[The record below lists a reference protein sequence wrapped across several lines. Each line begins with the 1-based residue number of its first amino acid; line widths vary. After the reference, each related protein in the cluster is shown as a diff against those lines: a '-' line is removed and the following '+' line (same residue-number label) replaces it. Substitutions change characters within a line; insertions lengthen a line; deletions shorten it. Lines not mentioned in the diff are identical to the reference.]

1 MDTRFINNHV
11 ELIGKV
17 VSDAEYN
24 HEVFKEKMYRV
35 YLSTER
41 KSGVADVIPI
51 IIPEFLR
58 TPDEIKRG
66 STLRIEGQYRSF
78 NKHDN
83 TGTHLILSVHA
94 VDIEELDDNHKHMN
108 RITLDG
114 YICKLPTYRETPY
127 GRQISDFIVAANRP
141 YGKSDYIPCLAWGR
155 SAKRISGYE
164 VGTHVSLTGRIQSR
178 EYQKKISETEFEA
191 KVAYEVS
198 TTGVDIKQESEELA
212 E

>member
-1 MDTRFINNHV
+1 MDTRLMNNHV

-35 YLSTER
+35 YLSIER
-41 KSGVADVIPI
+41 NSGVADVIPV

-58 TPDEIKRG
+58 IPDEIKRG

-78 NKHDN
+78 NMHEGDK
-83 TGTHLILSVHA
+83 THLILNVYA
-94 VDIEELDDNHKHMN
+94 VDIEELDDSHKHMN

-114 YICKLPTYRETPY
+114 YICKAPTYRETPS
-127 GRQISDFIVAANRP
+127 GRQISDFLVAANRS
-141 YGKSDYIPCLAWGR
+141 YGKSDYIPCIAWGR
-155 SAKRISGYE
+155 NARRISEYE
-164 VGTHVSLTGRIQSR
+164 IGTHVSLTGRIQSR
-178 EYQKKISETEFEA
+178 EYKKKISETEFET
-191 KVAYEVS
+191 KVAYEAS

>member
-17 VSDAEYN
+17 VSNAEYN

-35 YLSTER
+35 YLSIER
-41 KSGVADVIPI
+41 NSGVTDVIPV

-58 TPDEIKRG
+58 TPDEIKIG

-78 NKHDN
+78 NMHEDN
-83 TGTHLILSVHA
+83 KTHLILNVYA
-94 VDIEELDDNHKHMN
+94 VDIEELDDSHKHMN

-114 YICKLPTYRETPY
+114 YICKAPTYRETPY
-127 GRQISDFIVAANRP
+127 GRQISDFLVASNRQ
-141 YGKSDYIPCLAWGR
+141 YGKSDYIPCIAWGR
-155 SAKRISGYE
+155 NARRISEYE
-164 VGTHVSLTGRIQSR
+164 IGTHVLLTGRIQSR
-178 EYQKKISETEFEA
+178 EYKKKISETEFET

-198 TTGVDIKQESEELA
+198 TIGVDIKQESEESA

>member
-1 MDTRFINNHV
+1 MDTRFMDNHV

-17 VSDAEYN
+17 VSNAEYN

-35 YLSTER
+35 YLSIER
-41 KSGVADVIPI
+41 NSGVADVIPV

-58 TPDEIKRG
+58 TPDEIKSG

-78 NKHDN
+78 NMHEDN
-83 TGTHLILSVHA
+83 KTHLILSVYA

-114 YICKLPTYRETPY
+114 YICKEPTYRETPY
-127 GRQISDFIVAANRP
+127 GRQISDFLVASNRQ
-141 YGKSDYIPCLAWGR
+141 YGKSDYIPCIAWGR
-155 SAKRISGYE
+155 NAMRIFGYE

-178 EYQKKISETEFEA
+178 EYKKKISETEFET

-198 TTGVDIKQESEELA
+198 TTGVDIKQESEESA

>member
-11 ELIGKV
+11 VLIGKV
-17 VSDAEYN
+17 VSNAEYN

-35 YLSTER
+35 YLSIER
-41 KSGVADVIPI
+41 NSGVADVIPV

-78 NKHDN
+78 NMHEGNK
-83 TGTHLILSVHA
+83 THLILSVHA
-94 VDIEELDDNHKHMN
+94 VDIEELDDSHKHMN

-114 YICKLPTYRETPY
+114 YICKAPAYRETPY
-127 GRQISDFIVAANRP
+127 GRQISDFIVASNRQ
-141 YGKSDYIPCLAWGR
+141 YGKSDYIPCIAWGR
-155 SAKRISGYE
+155 NARRISEYE
-164 VGTHVSLTGRIQSR
+164 VGTHVPVTGRIQSR
-178 EYQKKISETEFEA
+178 EYKKKISETEFET

>member
-1 MDTRFINNHV
+1 MDTRFMNNYV

-17 VSDAEYN
+17 VSNAEYD

-35 YLSTER
+35 YLSIER
-41 KSGVADVIPI
+41 NSGVADVIPVI
-51 IIPEFLR
+51 VPEFLR

-78 NKHDN
+78 NMHEGNK
-83 TGTHLILSVHA
+83 THLILSVYA

-114 YICKLPTYRETPY
+114 YICKAPTYRETPY
-127 GRQISDFIVAANRP
+127 GRQISDFLVASNRQ
-141 YGKSDYIPCLAWGR
+141 YGKSDYIPCIAWGR
-155 SAKRISGYE
+155 NAKRIFGYE

-178 EYQKKISETEFEA
+178 EYKKKISETEFET

>member
-1 MDTRFINNHV
+1 MDTRFMNNHV

-35 YLSTER
+35 YLSIER
-41 KSGVADVIPI
+41 NSGVADVIPV

-58 TPDEIKRG
+58 TPDEIKSG

-78 NKHDN
+78 NMHEDN
-83 TGTHLILSVHA
+83 KTHLILSVYA
-94 VDIEELDDNHKHMN
+94 VDIEELDDSHKHMN

-114 YICKLPTYRETPY
+114 YICKAPTYRETPY
-127 GRQISDFIVAANRP
+127 GRQISDFLVASNRQ
-141 YGKSDYIPCLAWGR
+141 YGKSDYIPCIAWGR
-155 SAKRISGYE
+155 NARRISGYE
-164 VGTHVSLTGRIQSR
+164 IGTHVSVTGRIQSR
-178 EYQKKISETEFEA
+178 EYKKKISETEFET

-198 TTGVDIKQESEELA
+198 TTVVDIKQESEELA

>member
-1 MDTRFINNHV
+1 MDTRFMNNHV

-35 YLSTER
+35 YLSIER
-41 KSGVADVIPI
+41 NSGVADVLPV

-58 TPDEIKRG
+58 TPDEIKRE
-66 STLRIEGQYRSF
+66 STLKIEGQYRSF
-78 NKHDN
+78 NMHEGDK
-83 TGTHLILSVHA
+83 THLILSVYA
-94 VDIEELDDNHKHMN
+94 VDIEELDDSHKHMN

-114 YICKLPTYRETPY
+114 YICKAPTYRETPY
-127 GRQISDFIVAANRP
+127 GRQISDFIVASNRQ
-141 YGKSDYIPCLAWGR
+141 YGKSDYIPCIAWGR
-155 SAKRISGYE
+155 NARHISGYE
-164 VGTHVSLTGRIQSR
+164 VGTHVSVTGRIQSR
-178 EYQKKISETEFEA
+178 EYKKKISETEFET

>member
-1 MDTRFINNHV
+1 MDTRLMNNHV

-35 YLSTER
+35 YLSIER
-41 KSGVADVIPI
+41 NSGVTDVIPV

-58 TPDEIKRG
+58 TPDEIKIG

-78 NKHDN
+78 NMHEDN
-83 TGTHLILSVHA
+83 KTHLILSVYA

-114 YICKLPTYRETPY
+114 YICKAPTYRKTPY
-127 GRQISDFIVAANRP
+127 GRQISDFLVASNRQ
-141 YGKSDYIPCLAWGR
+141 YGKSDYIPCIAWGR
-155 SAKRISGYE
+155 NANRVFGYE

-178 EYQKKISETEFEA
+178 EYKKKISETEFET

-198 TTGVDIKQESEELA
+198 TASVDIKQESEELA

>member
-1 MDTRFINNHV
+1 MDTRFMNNHV

-35 YLSTER
+35 YLSIER
-41 KSGVADVIPI
+41 NSGVADVIPV

-78 NKHDN
+78 NMHEGNK
-83 TGTHLILSVHA
+83 THLILSVYA
-94 VDIEELDDNHKHMN
+94 VDIEELDDSHKHMN

-114 YICKLPTYRETPY
+114 YICKAPTYRETPY
-127 GRQISDFIVAANRP
+127 GRQISDFLVASNRQ
-141 YGKSDYIPCLAWGR
+141 YGKSDYIPCIAWGR
-155 SAKRISGYE
+155 NAKRIAEYGI
-164 VGTHVSLTGRIQSR
+164 GTHVSVTGRIQSS
-178 EYQKKISETEFEA
+178 EYKKKISETEFET